1 MQNHRE
7 TSPRDKKKQLI
18 SEGIWIFDKDS
29 STKQDHQQQICAY
42 SDYNNGP
49 ESAWTSTR
57 FWVRLWQGTRMA
69 SKKIERTY
77 ITGIICLHQNAIWRT
92 NCLINI
98 HEKRLQYLT
107 KKKRQQK
114 KIATIPSLEFTTKRR
129 GPLQEFKKKMLLLIL
144 VIEAAHRAVHTHIS
158 SVGH

>member
-107 KKKRQQK
+107 KKNDNKRKLLLFPPWNLQQK
-114 KIATIPSLEFTTKRR
+114 EGGHYKSS
-129 GPLQEFKKKMLLLIL
+129 KKKMLLLIL